1 MTKLYLTMPQPGE
14 TITEG
19 MIVKWIT
26 KVGDDLKEGSPI
38 AELETEKA
46 VFEYESP
53 FEGKVLKILYPAET
67 RVKVSEPIAIVE
79 VPGDKAN
86 HYMMLGIASVAE
98 EDSHGAPSVTSAK
111 SKGATRVQPS
121 EKHGVANSASPVVT
135 MADLKSLG
143 EIKMSPYVR
152 RVATEAAVARDE
164 LVRLAEDHP
173 EARVTKE
180 AILQLVDPSRVSQDP
195 SVSPQERRSGEDR
208 RGVGRKASTRPIV
221 PHDPQTEYKVL
232 PFSPVRMRIA
242 ENMVLSKQ
250 KIPHAHTG
258 LTVDVTRVV
267 NFRNE
272 HKEAFKKRFGVN
284 LNYLSLF
291 YPAIAKAVK
300 KYPSVNAS
308 FVENGDKPEIRV
320 FNKVNLGVAVGS
332 DYGLIIPVM
341 KGIENYSFQKFNADL
356 NDKIVRGMKKKLMPA
371 DYMGPTIIFN
381 NFGFFGTTIGV
392 QIIQYPL
399 AATLGMGVIEK
410 RVIPHHDGIAV
421 RDVADF
427 FLAFDHRILDGR
439 EAGLFLS
446 ELKKEIENLPLEA
459 ALFA

>member
-19 MIVKWIT
+19 MIVAWIA
-26 KVGDDLKEGSPI
+26 KAGDELTEGKPI

-53 FEGKVLKILYPAET
+53 FEGKLLKLLYPAES
-67 RVKVSEPIAIVE
+67 RVKVSEPIAIME
-79 VPGDKAN
+79 VAPAKAE
-86 HYMMLGIASVAE
+86 HYLMLGIGRAVEDDVVISNVDDNAVSKSEATAASTPVLQT
-98 EDSHGAPSVTSAK
+98 HRPVSA
-111 SKGATRVQPS
+111 
-121 EKHGVANSASPVVT
+121 
-135 MADLKSLG
+135 ADLADLNDV
-143 EIKMSPYVR
+143 KMSPYVR
-152 RVATEAAVARDE
+152 RVALEAGIGKEV
-164 LVRLAEDHP
+164 LLNLANAHP
-173 EARVTKE
+173 EARITKE
-180 AILQLVDPSRVSQDP
+180 AILGHTGTSNTSLTRPTTIRERRHGDAIKPIVAPDPS
-195 SVSPQERRSGEDR
+195 
-208 RGVGRKASTRPIV
+208 I
-221 PHDPQTEYKVL
+221 EYSIL

-242 ENMVLSKQ
+242 ENMALSKQ

-258 LTVDVTRVV
+258 LTVDVTRAVE
-267 NFRNE
+267 FRNAN
-272 HKEAFKKRFGVN
+272 KDSFKKRYGTN

-291 YPAIAKAVK
+291 YSAIAKAVK
-300 KYPSVNAS
+300 KFPSVNAS
-308 FVENGDKPEIRV
+308 FVENGDKPEIRI
-320 FNKVNLGVAVGS
+320 FNRVNLGIAVGS

-341 KGIENYSFQKFNADL
+341 KGIENMGFTQFNSEL
-356 NDKIVRGMKKKLMPA
+356 NDKIDRGMKKKLKPD
-371 DYMGPTIIFN
+371 DYMGPTLIFN

-410 RVIPHHDGIAV
+410 RVIPHQGGIAV

-427 FLAFDHRILDGR
+427 FIAFDHRILDGR

-446 ELKKEIENLPLEA
+446 ELKKEIESLPLTP

>member
-1 MTKLYLTMPQPGE
+1 MTKLYITMPQPGE

-19 MIVKWIT
+19 MIVAWVA
-26 KVGDDLKEGSPI
+26 KVGDELTEGSPI

-53 FEGKVLKILYPAET
+53 FEGKLLQLLYPAET
-67 RVKVSEPIAIVE
+67 RVKVSEPIAIME
-79 VPGDKAN
+79 VPAAKAE
-86 HYMMLGIASVAE
+86 HYLMLGIGRLVEGDDAPAVSFDAPERVKPASQNPV
-98 EDSHGAPSVTSAK
+98 APSSSAPVT
-111 SKGATRVQPS
+111 AT
-121 EKHGVANSASPVVT
+121 E
-135 MADLKSLG
+135 LKLL
-143 EIKMSPYVR
+143 EDVKMSPYVR
-152 RVATEAAVARDE
+152 RVALEGGIGKEALLD
-164 LVRLAEDHP
+164 LAKGHP
-173 EARVTKE
+173 ESRVTKE
-180 AILQLVDPSRVSQDP
+180 AILALIDPSQSLDRP
-195 SVSPQERRSGEDR
+195 TTIHERR
-208 RGVGRKASTRPIV
+208 RGGQTKPIV
-221 PHDPQTEYKVL
+221 PHDPNTEYSLL

-242 ENMVLSKQ
+242 ENMALSKQ

-258 LTVDVTRVV
+258 LTVDVTKAVE
-267 NFRNE
+267 FRDAN
-272 HKEAFKKRFGVN
+272 KEEFKKKFGTN

-291 YPAIAKAVK
+291 YSAIAKAVK
-300 KYPSVNAS
+300 KFPSVNAS
-308 FVENGDKPEIRV
+308 FVENGDKPEIRI
-320 FNKVNLGVAVGS
+320 FNRVNLGIAVGS

-341 KGIENYSFQKFNADL
+341 KGIEDMKFMQFNADL
-356 NDKIVRGMKKKLMPA
+356 NDKIVRGMKKKLKPE
-371 DYMGPTIIFN
+371 DYMGPTLIFN

-410 RVIPHHDGIAV
+410 RVIPHQGGIAV

-446 ELKKEIENLPLEA
+446 ELKKEIENLPLTP